1 MLAEKQAT
9 LHAAQEKLAKVNEL
23 MENLKKQY
31 EDRLAEKTRLQSDA
45 ELTALK
51 LDRAGKLV
59 SGLAGEKV
67 RWEASASRLEE
78 SMKYLV
84 GDCLIAAAFLSYM
97 GPFLT
102 NYRNEMVQDIWIKQI
117 NELNIPCTPKFSFS
131 EFLSKPTAVREW
143 NINGLP
149 SDAFSTENGVIV
161 TTGKRWPLM
170 VDPQGQ
176 GECQQFKKLI
186 IIIIIIPSTLC

>member
-1 MLAEKQAT
+1 
-9 LHAAQEKLAKVNEL
+9 

-31 EDRLAEKTRLQSDA
+31 EDRLAEKARLQADA

-67 RWEASASRLEE
+67 RWDASANSLEE
-78 SMKYLV
+78 SLHYLV

-97 GPFLT
+97 GPFLS
-102 NYRNEMVQDIWIKQI
+102 NYRDEMVQTIWIKQI
-117 NELNIPCTPKFSFS
+117 HEMNIPCTPNFSFS
-131 EFLSKPTAVREW
+131 NFLSKPTEVRSW

-170 VDPQGQ
+170 VDPQ
-176 GECQQFKKLI
+176 CQAVKWVKHTEG
-186 IIIIIIPSTLC
+186 PKGG